1 MAVYIIYA
9 LIWTVL
15 MALSFKDLIYL
26 QVNKT
31 IYQIVQSFG
40 SRKPWRI
47 WWFMTNLS
55 KFYPLTILS

>member
-1 MAVYIIYA
+1 MGVYIIYA

-31 IYQIVQSFG
+31 IYHSSTKLWQ
-40 SRKPWRI
+40 
-47 WWFMTNLS
+47 
-55 KFYPLTILS
+55 